1 MDSSAWMR
9 VGYAIRLGYQ
19 LRLHRRRHTP
29 LPPDELE
36 ARVILDR
43 ERTWIALICFDKCVA
58 RDCFGRLHAR

>member
-19 LRLHRRRHTP
+19 LRLHRRRQTP

-43 ERTWIALICFDKCVA
+43 ERTWIVLICFDKYV
-58 RDCFGRLHAR
+58 RRERLGRRFGR